1 MARRTSETL
10 VQAIARLTQEQTN
23 MTTNGLAE
31 MLGVPASTV
40 ARALPE
46 VEARGVLLAEDDHGR
61 LSFFGRR
68 R

>member
-10 VQAIARLTQEQTN
+10 VQAITRLTQEQTN

>member
-1 MARRTSETL
+1 MARRTSEAL

-23 MTTNGLAE
+23 VTTNGLAE

-46 VEARGVLLAEDDHGR
+46 VEARGALLAEDDHGR
-61 LSFFGRR
+61 LSFFGWRR
-68 R
+68 

>member
-61 LSFFGRR
+61 AGLYARR